1 MNIYGL
7 LFVKIC
13 RERFDSLE
21 SIVESF
27 KEWFVKYKINND
39 YEDMMLKIKFEGE
52 NRELKRRLKMLEV
65 IVMIFSWWM
74 ERLEVRI
81 VELEFIDYFLKFE
94 FDELK
99 IKLN

>member
-1 MNIYGL
+1 
-7 LFVKIC
+7 
-13 RERFDSLE
+13 
-21 SIVESF
+21 
-27 KEWFVKYKINND
+27 
-39 YEDMMLKIKFEGE
+39 MLKIKFEGE

-74 ERLEVRI
+74 EKLEVRI
-81 VELEFIDYFLKFE
+81 EELEFIDYFLKFE

>member
-1 MNIYGL
+1 
-7 LFVKIC
+7 
-13 RERFDSLE
+13 
-21 SIVESF
+21 
-27 KEWFVKYKINND
+27 
-39 YEDMMLKIKFEGE
+39 MLKIKFEGE

-74 ERLEVRI
+74 EELEVRI

>member
-21 SIVESF
+21 SIVESL
-27 KEWFVKYKINND
+27 KEGFVKYKINND

-65 IVMIFSWWM
+65 IVMIFS
-74 ERLEVRI
+74 
-81 VELEFIDYFLKFE
+81 
-94 FDELK
+94 
-99 IKLN
+99 